1 MDAFDAAILGL
12 VEGVTEYLPVS
23 STGHLIVAQRA
34 LGIPESEAADS
45 YAIAIQA
52 GAILA
57 VLVLYWRRLLQIAR
71 GLVGRD
77 AAGLRLGIA
86 VAVAFLPAG
95 VLGFLFHHAIERVLF
110 GVWPVVA
117 AWTVGAIAILALGDR
132 LRPPSGRPVTDID
145 LRMAFAIGLF
155 QCLSLW
161 PGTSRSLVT
170 ILGGI
175 LVGLSVPA
183 AIEFSFLLG
192 LLTLGA
198 ATAYSALKH
207 GSLMLAT
214 YGASPIAIGL
224 VAAFLSAVLAVRF
237 LVSWLT
243 NHGMAL
249 FAGWRLAM
257 AALVSGLA
265 LSGWF
270 G

>member
-1 MDAFDAAILGL
+1 
-12 VEGVTEYLPVS
+12 
-23 STGHLIVAQRA
+23 
-34 LGIPESEAADS
+34 
-45 YAIAIQA
+45 
-52 GAILA
+52 
-57 VLVLYWRRLLQIAR
+57 
-71 GLVGRD
+71 
-77 AAGLRLGIA
+77 
-86 VAVAFLPAG
+86 
-95 VLGFLFHHAIERVLF
+95 
-110 GVWPVVA
+110 
-117 AWTVGAIAILALGDR
+117 
-132 LRPPSGRPVTDID
+132 VTDID

-198 ATAYSALKH
+198 ATCVQCLEARRPHARLVRPGADRESGSSLRSCPPYSPCASSSA
-207 GSLMLAT
+207 GSRTTA
-214 YGASPIAIGL
+214 
-224 VAAFLSAVLAVRF
+224 
-237 LVSWLT
+237 WQ
-243 NHGMAL
+243 L